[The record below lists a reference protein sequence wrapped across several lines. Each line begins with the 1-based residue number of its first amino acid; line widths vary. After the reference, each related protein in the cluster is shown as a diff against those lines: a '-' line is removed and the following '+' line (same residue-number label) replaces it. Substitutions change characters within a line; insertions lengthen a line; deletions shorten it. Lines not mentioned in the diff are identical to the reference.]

1 MVAVTVILSGTVPWS
16 AVGQPVGRVSGGG
29 TDSRAAG
36 AGKSSSR
43 SLSLAAGVDSSRR
56 ARVVHYLQDTHKH
69 TQTALQRTSP
79 SRCRMRGL
87 AGSEAVGYA
96 GMSQMQTLVTRL
108 GGGRGGYGWID
119 EIHFSAA
126 PGAGSSQCRHGERT
140 QEQEQAARS
149 AGVRGPR

>member
-56 ARVVHYLQDTHKH
+56 ARVVHYLQDT
-69 TQTALQRTSP
+69 QTHAN
-79 SRCRMRGL
+79 GL
-87 AGSEAVGYA
+87 AAHLALSLQDAWARRV
-96 GMSQMQTLVTRL
+96 
-108 GGGRGGYGWID
+108 GGRWICGNVSD
-119 EIHFSAA
+119 AD
-126 PGAGSSQCRHGERT
+126 AGDTTRGR
-140 QEQEQAARS
+140 ARW
-149 AGVRGPR
+149 VWVY